1 MYDSWTSL
9 AIPARLRREFW
20 RDICAR
26 AFVPMTPQLR
36 RADDFQAAMVH
47 RTIDCLALNEVRGP
61 AHDMWRTAAD
71 LSCGGSPV
79 LFVNLYRTG
88 NARIVQ
94 NGQEVEVGPQRLLLF
109 DSCRPFKLQ
118 HSVATD
124 LLSLAVPHALLGD
137 RTVQALGEMPWRLPG
152 TAPALL
158 LMNQMQALSKWQA
171 DIQALDGACIAQAMV
186 SLLRALMPEGLEPR
200 AAPPHRR
207 HARAKV
213 AALIGRHYADPD
225 YSPLRAAAEIGVSV
239 RSLHAWLAG
248 DGTSFGTEL
257 WGYRL
262 ERVRTLLKAEPQLS
276 IQEAASRCGFASCAH
291 LSRRFRERFGM
302 APKAWRDMH
311 DEGLAV
317 ALPDKLAAFM
327 DKRGLPAPSGPS

>member
-1 MYDSWTSL
+1 MYDSWNSL

-36 RADDFQAAMVH
+36 RADDFRAAMVH

-124 LLSLAVPHALLGD
+124 LLSLAVPRSHRASLGRDAL
-137 RTVQALGEMPWRLPG
+137 
-152 TAPALL
+152 
-158 LMNQMQALSKWQA
+158 
-171 DIQALDGACIAQAMV
+171 
-186 SLLRALMPEGLEPR
+186 
-200 AAPPHRR
+200 
-207 HARAKV
+207 
-213 AALIGRHYADPD
+213 
-225 YSPLRAAAEIGVSV
+225 AAARHGPS
-239 RSLHAWLAG
+239 ALA
-248 DGTSFGTEL
+248 D
-257 WGYRL
+257 
-262 ERVRTLLKAEPQLS
+262 EPDAS
-276 IQEAASRCGFASCAH
+276 AVEVASRY
-291 LSRRFRERFGM
+291 
-302 APKAWRDMH
+302 
-311 DEGLAV
+311 
-317 ALPDKLAAFM
+317 
-327 DKRGLPAPSGPS
+327 SGP